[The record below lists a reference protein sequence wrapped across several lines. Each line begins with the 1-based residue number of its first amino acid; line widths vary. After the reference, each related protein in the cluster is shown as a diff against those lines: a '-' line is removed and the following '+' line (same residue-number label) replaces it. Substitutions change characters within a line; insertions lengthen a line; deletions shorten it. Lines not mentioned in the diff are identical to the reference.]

1 MLIKTH
7 ILLAIILSLIVSAL
21 APPSAARSA
30 CATPVF
36 INELH
41 YDNVGADVDEFIEI
55 AGPAGLDLSGWT
67 LVLYNGNDGKPYG
80 SPMLLDGVIA
90 AERDGMGALA
100 FAAPGIQ
107 NGSPD
112 GVALVDDM
120 GAVRD
125 LISYEGSFVATS
137 GPAVGLALADIGV
150 AEGTNS
156 PIGQSL
162 QRTGIGACMD
172 EFIWDGPTPA
182 SPGLLNA
189 GQFFSAL
196 PRVLSVE
203 PADGR
208 YDAARDAQVLV
219 TFSKAVIVVGQASIE
234 CTKSGLQRVTPTRQG
249 ENSFLLPHTDFIG
262 GETCVVT
269 LPASMVFDT
278 DEAQNSLADDY
289 SWQFAVAYTPTEA
302 AALFISAE
310 ELHSRA
316 VVDAQDDFWRAA
328 AQEASSCPNLITGVL
343 QEAKSVQCGDREGD
357 CMLPTVLGSGLTISY
372 TLRNMDGHP
381 LGSADAWASGHG
393 DGCNGG
399 ATLQDGAPRPNGV
412 PGCYYNDAGNLRGSN
427 SSPNA
432 VLFTFSKP
440 VSAFGAWFGDLE
452 TKPFGVDYY
461 RDGAGGG
468 AGSGGAQAY
477 LRIFFEDGSM
487 QEAPIEPT
495 LAPSGPW
502 LSADAPPPALPLNAG
517 GDVAFCGGP
526 TAATD
531 ADGCGNSTTR
541 WVSFVSDD
549 PQRRVTQMLVAVG
562 DDDHSGAGPSDG
574 PNVVCEG
581 GDGGTCNGGAEYLSF
596 IGPTVCAA
604 PDLSIA
610 MSVEPAAVRAGGFLT
625 YTVAFS
631 NLVSG
636 FDTGPITVTAHLPEG
651 FRFLETIASDPT
663 ATLAATTPQ
672 WRIERLPDGATG
684 YITFVAETAVDVAG
698 PVSIGA
704 TIDTAGDAN
713 LANNYAEATVFVASP
728 RIELGVLINGQ
739 DSDYPPGPAID
750 VGDPLMWTYT
760 IVNTGNVAL
769 TDLLLTV
776 DGAPGP
782 SCLEGALPAWLLPGE
797 TAICT
802 VAGMA
807 ELGLQAT
814 HAEVTATPLVGLSS
828 PVSATATSHYT
839 GAGYGVIEIV
849 LLAEPQLAQGF
860 TFTASMAASFVL
872 VDAQDS
878 NHVNSM
884 TFPHVRAGSVYTFTV
899 AHIEGWLLESITCSV
914 EETGASTGDV
924 SLDSHIV
931 AVTPSAGATITCV
944 FAVRAT
950 LPVLTVV
957 STVVNDDGGAATEAE
972 FLLLTNGQPIAAGAP
987 VTLSPGLYTVT
998 IAGPPGYT
1006 RHFGGDCDDAGVVPL
1021 MPGAMALCT
1030 VAHDDHFASV
1040 GDRVWLDEVRNGVQD
1055 VHEPGVR
1062 DVTVWL
1068 YDPLGEVITQTV
1080 TNQEGY
1086 YQFVRLL
1093 PGDYMVGFSLPEGY
1107 AFTSQHAGDDTAIDS
1122 DANPLIGRTGP
1133 ITLGPS
1139 EHLEAIDVGLERVES
1154 TENGPADG
1162 LPEDEEPGDEEPA
1175 SGEPDQDDPADN
1187 QPDDEPDSGDP
1198 GDSEPVEEAPEGE
1211 TPSDGDD
1218 TDAPAQLQFELRAS
1232 QSSLLLAPGATQV
1245 LTYTLR
1251 YQNLGPISATGVD
1264 LIVYV
1269 PRATRFH
1276 SAASSPGWQ
1285 CVGAAGALCRY
1296 TIGELAAFTD
1306 ETVTFALLIAEP
1318 AELIDAAVVIVA
1330 ELRADGV
1337 TAGQAASAFVLEASA
1352 HVEVL
1357 HPTSLDEED
1366 EPVAR
1371 THRLLLPWVV
1381 R

>member
-21 APPSAARSA
+21 APPNAARAA

-67 LVLYNGNDGKPYG
+67 LVLYNGNDGRPYG
-80 SPMLLDGVIA
+80 LPIQLDGVIP
-90 AERDGMGALA
+90 AEREGMGALA
-100 FAAPGIQ
+100 FTAAGIQ

-125 LISYEGSFVATS
+125 LISYEGSFEATS
-137 GPAVGLALADIGV
+137 GPAVGLVLPDIGV

-156 PIGQSL
+156 PVGHSL

-208 YDAARDAQVLV
+208 YDVARDAQMLV
-219 TFSKAVIVVGQASIE
+219 TFSKAVTVKGQASIE
-234 CTKSGLQRVTPTRQG
+234 CTKSGLQRVTPIPQG
-249 ENSFLLPHTDFIG
+249 ENSFLLPHADFIG
-262 GETCVVT
+262 GETCGVT
-269 LPASMVFDT
+269 LPASMVLDT
-278 DEAQNSLADDY
+278 DEVQDPLADDY
-289 SWQFAVAYTPTEA
+289 SWQFAVAYTPTAA

-357 CMLPTVLGSGLTISY
+357 CILPTVLGSGLTISY

-399 ATLQDGAPRPNGV
+399 ATLQDGAPRPNGI

-427 SSPNA
+427 SNPNA

-468 AGSGGAQAY
+468 TGSGGAQAY
-477 LRIFFEDGSM
+477 LRLFFEDGSM

-495 LAPSGPW
+495 MAPSGPW
-502 LSADAPPPALPLNAG
+502 LSTSAPPPAWPLNAG

-526 TAATD
+526 NAATD
-531 ADGCGNSTTR
+531 ADGCGNSSTR
-541 WVSFVSDD
+541 WVGFVSDD

-581 GDGGTCNGGAEYLSF
+581 GDGGTCNGGTEYLSF

-610 MSVEPAAVRAGGFLT
+610 VSVEPAAVRAGEFLT
-625 YTVAFS
+625 YTVAYS

-636 FDTGPITVTAHLPEG
+636 FDTGPITVSARLPEG

-663 ATLAATTPQ
+663 ATSLATAPQ
-672 WRIERLPDGATG
+672 WRVDRLPEGVTG
-684 YITFVAETAVDVAG
+684 YITFVAETAIDMAG
-698 PVSIGA
+698 PVAIGA
-704 TIDTAGDAN
+704 TLDTAGDTD
-713 LANNYAEATVFVASP
+713 LANNYAETTVFVAAP
-728 RIELGVLINGQ
+728 RIELGALINGE
-739 DSDYPPGPAID
+739 DSGQSPGPTID
-750 VGDPLMWTYT
+750 SGNPLMWTYT
-760 IVNTGNVAL
+760 VVNTGNVSLAGL
-769 TDLLLTV
+769 HLVV
-776 DGAPGP
+776 DRAP
-782 SCLEGALPAWLLPGE
+782 SSNCLEGALPEVLLPGE
-797 TAICT
+797 MAVCT
-802 VAGMA
+802 VAGVA

-814 HAEVTATPLVGLSS
+814 DAEVIATPLVGPSS
-828 PVSATATSHYT
+828 AVSATVASYYT
-839 GAGYGVIEIV
+839 GAGYGVVEIV
-849 LLAEPQLAQGF
+849 LLAEPQLAQWF
-860 TFTASMAASFVL
+860 TFTTSIAASFVL
-872 VDAQDS
+872 VDAPDS
-878 NHVNSM
+878 SRVNSM
-884 TFPHVRAGSVYTFTV
+884 TFPHLRAGSVYTFTV
-899 AHIEGWLLESITCSV
+899 APIDGWLLDSITCSV
-914 EETGASTGDV
+914 EETGTATGDV
-924 SLDSHIV
+924 SIDSHTV
-931 AVTPSAGATITCV
+931 AVTAAAGETITCA
-944 FAVRAT
+944 FAERAT
-950 LPVLTVV
+950 PPVLTVA
-957 STVVNDDGGAATEAE
+957 STVVNDDGGLASEAE
-972 FLLLTNGQPIAAGAP
+972 FLLFVNSQSAIAGEP
-987 VTLSPGLYTVT
+987 LSLPPGIYTVKA
-998 IAGPPGYT
+998 AGPPGYT
-1006 RHFGGDCDDAGVVPL
+1006 PHYGGDCDDAGVIVL
-1021 MPGAMALCT
+1021 TPGKQALCT
-1030 VAHDDHFASV
+1030 VSNNDHFGSL
-1040 GDRVWLDEVRNGVQD
+1040 GDRVWLDEDRDGVQGAE
-1055 VHEPGVR
+1055 EPGLSEVMVQLF
-1062 DVTVWL
+1062 DQV
-1068 YDPLGEVITQTV
+1068 GEIITQTV
-1080 TNQEGY
+1080 TSQEGY
-1086 YQFVRLL
+1086 YRFVRLL

-1107 AFTSQHAGDDTAIDS
+1107 TFTAQHAVDDAAIDS
-1122 DANPLIGRTGP
+1122 DVNPFTGRTGP

-1139 EHLEAIDVGLERVES
+1139 EHLEAVDVGLARVES
-1154 TENGPADG
+1154 TENGPVDG
-1162 LPEDEEPGDEEPA
+1162 LPEGEELGDEEPT
-1175 SGEPDQDDPADN
+1175 SGGPDQDDPAGDE
-1187 QPDDEPDSGDP
+1187 PDDEPDSGDSVD
-1198 GDSEPVEEAPEGE
+1198 GEPVDEAPEAEAPGE
-1211 TPSDGDD
+1211 SND
-1218 TDAPAQLQFELRAS
+1218 TDAPARLLFDLRAS
-1232 QSSLLLAPGATQV
+1232 QPSLMLAPGTMQV

-1251 YQNLGPISATGVD
+1251 YQNLGPISATGVEI
-1264 LIVYV
+1264 IVYV

-1276 SAASSPGWQ
+1276 AAASSPGWQ
-1285 CVGAAGALCRY
+1285 CVGTAGALCRY
-1296 TIGELAAFTD
+1296 TIGELAAYTD
-1306 ETVTFALLIAEP
+1306 ETVNFALLIAEP
-1318 AELIDAAVVIVA
+1318 AELSDAAVVIVA

-1337 TAGQAASAFVLEASA
+1337 TAGQAVSAIVLEASA

-1366 EPVAR
+1366 EPVTR